1 MYDADSHKTTICD
14 IDFFRKQPCINDMGR
29 MWGSSRFQSPEEY
42 KLGADIDEITNV
54 YCAGAFAFAL
64 FGNYNRTREDWQLSD
79 EAFTIAT
86 KAISNDRNERYQTIK
101 DLKEVWRKS
110 L

>member
-1 MYDADSHKTTICD
+1 
-14 IDFFRKQPCINDMGR
+14 
-29 MWGSSRFQSPEEY
+29 MWGSSKFQSLEEY

-64 FGNYNRTREDWQLSD
+64 FGNYNRTQLLLM
-79 EAFTIAT
+79 E
-86 KAISNDRNERYQTIK
+86 KPQQ
-101 DLKEVWRKS
+101 DLKNLSIKLIMAIVHQLLCLMAFLMSMINKTELLQKK